1 MSEDGYVGSDRDL
14 FEDSNVEDNVPDDTF
29 ASGVASSVS
38 VGFSTPI
45 KRRAKIVAP
54 RVSRVAAHFKNSG
67 GSLDRRWSED
77 SPDRYGFKSP
87 AGDLALPASTTW
99 SNNSMRRDDIREAV
113 ARKALPAS
121 TSWSNNPIGR
131 DDVREAV
138 ARKGKRNNRY
148 VAEQLV
154 GRVTSQDDR
163 AAEKRLGLGRGHFA
177 SKTWQNY
184 GRKLGKGICGACYG
198 ACCSALRDFISHLEE
213 SHFIPAESQSPSVNL
228 WLVLVL
234 LLWLL
239 FQDYL
244 NAVRRLIWRF
254 EC

>member
-1 MSEDGYVGSDRDL
+1 MILVCDRSTNFVLNMSEDGYVGSVRDL
-14 FEDSNVEDNVPDDTF
+14 FEHSNVEDNVPDDTV

-38 VGFSTPI
+38 VGFSTPV
-45 KRRAKIVAP
+45 KRRARIVAP
-54 RVSRVAAHFKNSG
+54 RVMRVAARFKNAG
-67 GSLDRRWSED
+67 GSLDRRWSAD
-77 SPDRYGFKSP
+77 SPDRYGFESP

-99 SNNSMRRDDIREAV
+99 N
-113 ARKALPAS
+113 
-121 TSWSNNPIGR
+121 NNPIRR

-138 ARKGKRNNRY
+138 ARKGRRNNRY

-154 GRVTSQDDR
+154 GRVTSQEDR

-198 ACCSALRDFISHLEE
+198 ACCSALRDFISRLVE
-213 SHFIPAESQSPSVNL
+213 SHFIPAESQSPSVSL

-234 LLWLL
+234 LL
-239 FQDYL
+239 
-244 NAVRRLIWRF
+244 
-254 EC
+254 